1 MEYKVYKYNYTPSSS
16 HSITGV
22 RGGCIPPD
30 AVRGGNGSFI
40 VAKKAKIELKLRN
53 ADNPDDLLTIDIAPK
68 ARYVAYEKGIRLT
81 KARANNVGQ
90 YFVNEVKVV
99 DVENGEIAKLEE
111 ILEKIIY

>member
-1 MEYKVYKYNYTPSSS
+1 MKYEIYKYNYTPTSSR
-16 HSITGV
+16 SITGV
-22 RGGCIPPD
+22 RGGHIPPD

-53 ADNPDDLLTIDIAPK
+53 ANNPNDLLTIDIAPT

-90 YFVNEVKVV
+90 YFVDQIKVIDVK
-99 DVENGEIAKLEE
+99 NGEIAGLKE
-111 ILEKIIY
+111 ILEKIIR